1 MFRKLSILLGSVL
14 ILLSA
19 CSSNTFTFSGETDN
33 WSAELEVTQH
43 SNDFEDQDFKL
54 QYKGQ
59 DVSSVGEITFTVD
72 TNAGGF
78 SRSGDTLNENG
89 FIQTS
94 KQANPTNAKI
104 IENAEIEVT
113 VEWNGSKESF
123 ILVNN

>member
-1 MFRKLSILLGSVL
+1 MFRKLSIVLGSVL

-33 WSAELEVTQH
+33 WSAELKVTQH

-59 DVSSVGEITFTVD
+59 DVNSVGIITYTVD
-72 TNAGGF
+72 TNAGAF
-78 SRSGDTLNENG
+78 SVSGDTLNENG
-89 FIQTS
+89 FLQTS
-94 KQANPTNAKI
+94 SEANPTNAKV

-113 VEWNGSKESF
+113 VEWNGNKETF
-123 ILVNN
+123 ILINN